1 MYNIKISPEARND
14 LLEIK
19 DYISKEL
26 CNVQAAV
33 NLVSKIMKKIRSLSE
48 YCEIGV
54 PLSSI
59 IIDIQ
64 TDYRFLICDNYLVFY
79 RNHGEIVYVSRI
91 LYGRRDYTRIL
102 LRELIDSEEKL

>member
-14 LLEIK
+14 LMEIK

-33 NLVSKIMKKIRSLSE
+33 NLVSKIMKKIRNLSE
-48 YCEIGV
+48 HCEIGV
-54 PLSSI
+54 PLSS

-64 TDYRFLICDNYLVFY
+64 TDYRFLICDSYLIFY
-79 RNHGEIVYVSRI
+79 RHHDEIVYVSRI

-102 LRELIDSEEKL
+102 LREIIDNEEKL